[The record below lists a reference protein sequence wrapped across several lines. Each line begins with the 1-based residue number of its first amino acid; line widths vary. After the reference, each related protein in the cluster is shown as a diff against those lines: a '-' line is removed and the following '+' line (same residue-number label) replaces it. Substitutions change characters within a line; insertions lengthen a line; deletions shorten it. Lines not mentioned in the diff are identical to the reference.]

1 MSDANPPFCP
11 NCKLLEGRLARVEMT
26 SAEHAV
32 LIRRRT
38 ALIEQ
43 LTAANQKQA
52 ALLQEQ
58 GVLLQQATAINRQQ
72 EEAIRQ
78 LTDEITRLKRNSS
91 NSNKPP
97 SSDFIQ
103 PPKPPNGAKRRPTG
117 GQPGHPRHQRRAF
130 TAEDVNET
138 RDHHLAACPD
148 CQHALQPT
156 DAAPTVA
163 RQAELVEQPVIVV
176 EHRAHAGWCPICQKA
191 HYAPLPAT
199 VTQGGLIDPRLQATI
214 AWLKGKAHASYTVI
228 AEFFKDVL
236 GLELSRGLLAKR
248 NQQTATAL
256 EKPVVELQQQLR
268 REPVVNV
275 DETGHKDPSLRRSVW
290 TWVFATPRFTTFKL
304 AASRGSK
311 VLIEVLGKRFKG
323 TVICDFFSAYRKF
336 DALSKVNLQLCW
348 AHLIRE
354 WKALL
359 ELSNVS
365 AQRYATRVLG
375 AIKRMFRWMHGRDQV
390 ATDEYQRKLR
400 ERWRAVLAAARYRP
414 HYGEARKLGQRLRD
428 RADQYGRFV
437 EELAVE
443 PTNNFGERQLRPV
456 VIDRRITQGTR
467 SLAGRV
473 WCERIWTAAATCAQQ
488 GRSLF
493 DYLCDAVAAQHQGR
507 SAPSLLPV

>member
-1 MSDANPPFCP
+1 MSDANTPTCA
-11 NCKLLEGRLARVEMT
+11 NCQRLEARLAR
-26 SAEHAV
+26 AE
-32 LIRRRT
+32 
-38 ALIEQ
+38 
-43 LTAANQKQA
+43 
-52 ALLQEQ
+52 ALLA
-58 GVLLQQATAINRQQ
+58 QQAIVIQ
-72 EEAIRQ
+72 Q
-78 LTDEITRLKRNSS
+78 LTDKIARLERNSS

-97 SSDFIQ
+97 SSDFTNL
-103 PPKPPNGAKRRPTG
+103 PKPPPHGKRRPTG
-117 GQPGHPRHQRRAF
+117 GQPGHPRYERKAF
-130 TAEDVNET
+130 SAEDVDET
-138 RDHHLAACPD
+138 RDHHIDTCPD
-148 CQHALQPT
+148 CHHGLLSSN
-156 DAAPTVA
+156 AAPNVE
-163 RQAELVEQPVIVV
+163 RQAELVEKPVIVV
-176 EHRAHAGWCPICQKA
+176 EHRAHAGWCPVCGKL

-214 AWLKGKAHASYTVI
+214 AWLKGKAHASYTII

-256 EKPVVELQQQLR
+256 EKPVAELREQLR
-268 REPVVNV
+268 QEPVVNV

-290 TWVFATPRFTTFKL
+290 TWVFATPTFTTFHV

-311 VLIEVLGKRFKG
+311 VLIEVLGRKFKG

-336 DALSKVNLQLCW
+336 DALSKADLQLCW

-359 ELSNVS
+359 EMSNAS

-375 AIKRMFRWMHGRDQV
+375 AIKRMFRWVHGRDRV
-390 ATDEYQRKLR
+390 AADEYQRKLR
-400 ERWRAVLAAARYRP
+400 ETWQAVLQAARYPP
-414 HYGEARKLGQRLRD
+414 HYGDARKLGHRLRD

-437 EELAVE
+437 EDLAVQ

-467 SLAGRV
+467 SLAGRI
-473 WCERIWTAAATCAQQ
+473 WCERIWTAVATCAQQ
-488 GRSLF
+488 SRSLF
-493 DYLCDAVAAQHQGR
+493 AYLCDAVAAHHQGR